1 MKFTCN
7 LHAHSDY
14 SLHDGFAKIPDMVFR
29 AKELD
34 WEAIALT
41 DHGTVTGLIDFYQEC
56 KKENI
61 KPILGC
67 EFYLCEDASV
77 KGGGYYHLILLARDI
92 VGFRNLMKLDTLA
105 HKNFYKKPRIDLSI
119 LKEHCEGLICTT
131 ACVAGPLSSEG
142 WEEYIDSLS
151 QLFKD
156 DFYVEFQPHSF
167 EEQVEYNEEWW
178 HLSEKTKPIISLDSH
193 YVNKED
199 TETHRQW
206 LMLGD
211 DSEYYGSG
219 DYHMWEEDEIR
230 EWFKKNNPQVDVDL
244 CFKNVHEIVEKCNV
258 EIEFGGQHYP
268 VFIDDPEAYIRK
280 RCNEGYKEKGISGHS
295 NKKAYIDQVKHEL
308 EVLRK
313 LGYFNYFCIID
324 DLLKWCRENG
334 VATGLGRGSVSG
346 SCVAYLM
353 GITKIDP
360 IANNLIFERFANPE
374 RVTPADIDIDVSTP
388 DRGRL
393 IEYIESRYG
402 EVYQVRTT
410 SFIKEKS
417 AVQRAGQALGIEP
430 KEILAVSKNLN
441 SLEDMKD
448 GAWKDLAM
456 KFRGHII
463 SYGCHASAVLVAPDD
478 INIWS
483 SVEKQ
488 KDNMVVCH
496 DYHQLEAQGLL
507 KLDILGL
514 ETCHVIEA
522 TLEREDLNIE
532 VQNIPMDDKETA
544 KMLQKGDTLGC
555 FQIESNVMTPIVS
568 KMRVKNASDLSAVV
582 ALGRPGPL
590 DSGMVDKFLSRRN
603 GRSKVTYD
611 IPDLEPILKE
621 TEGVIVY
628 QEQIMS
634 IARKLCDYTM
644 GEADNLRRIIGRKIV
659 EEMEPALVDMTKR
672 AVMNGYDK
680 KKVEDL
686 IGNITA
692 FANYCMNKS
701 HAAAYGMTAWVTAY
715 LKCHYPA
722 AYMASLID
730 SNCKDKA
737 KVAEY
742 VLYCKERGIKVLLPT
757 LRYKKCYSTYD
768 EDGPIIILGLNCIA
782 GVGNAEIPKDAPE
795 DFKEFMEQYVSM
807 NKKVIEGLIRAGVFK
822 GNRDEMIQYVS
833 WAKDKRKSKGE
844 FQYIPTDYDNKTE
857 ESKVIGVSFGDL
869 FEDYNTSLVDNVR
882 IFAYEVLEVKG
893 RKTKTGKPMAFVKV
907 RNNTKVDNLVIF
919 NGDYKKLSVHKV
931 YIFRL
936 SEGKIMDFKE
946 ASKKK

>member
-34 WEAIALT
+34 WEAVALT

-77 KGGGYYHLILLARDI
+77 KGGGYYHLILLAKDI

-156 DFYVEFQPHSF
+156 DFYLEFQPHSF
-167 EEQVEYNEEWW
+167 EEQIEYNKKWW
-178 HLSEKTKPIISLDSH
+178 YLSEKVKPIISLDSH
-193 YVNKED
+193 YVNRED

-230 EWFKKNNPQVDVDL
+230 KWFKNNNPQVDVDL

-441 SLEDMKD
+441 SVEDMKAGD
-448 GAWKDLAM
+448 WKDLAM

-488 KDNMVVCH
+488 KDNIVVCH

-522 TLEREDLNIE
+522 TLEREDLNINVE
-532 VQNIPMDDKETA
+532 NIPIDDEETA

-568 KMRVKNASDLSAVV
+568 KMKVKNVSDLSAVV

-611 IPDLEPILKE
+611 IPELEPILKE

-634 IARKLCDYTM
+634 IARKLCGYTM

-742 VLYCKERGIKVLLPT
+742 VLYCKERGIKVLPPT
-757 LRYKKCYSTYD
+757 LRYKKCYSVYD

-782 GVGNAEIPKDAPE
+782 GVGNTEIPKDAPE

>member
-1 MKFTCN
+1 MK
-7 LHAHSDY
+7 A
-14 SLHDGFAKIPDMVFR
+14 
-29 AKELD
+29 
-34 WEAIALT
+34 
-41 DHGTVTGLIDFYQEC
+41 
-56 KKENI
+56 
-61 KPILGC
+61 
-67 EFYLCEDASV
+67 
-77 KGGGYYHLILLARDI
+77 
-92 VGFRNLMKLDTLA
+92 
-105 HKNFYKKPRIDLSI
+105 
-119 LKEHCEGLICTT
+119 
-131 ACVAGPLSSEG
+131 
-142 WEEYIDSLS
+142 
-151 QLFKD
+151 
-156 DFYVEFQPHSF
+156 
-167 EEQVEYNEEWW
+167 
-178 HLSEKTKPIISLDSH
+178 
-193 YVNKED
+193 
-199 TETHRQW
+199 
-206 LMLGD
+206 
-211 DSEYYGSG
+211 
-219 DYHMWEEDEIR
+219 
-230 EWFKKNNPQVDVDL
+230 
-244 CFKNVHEIVEKCNV
+244 
-258 EIEFGGQHYP
+258 
-268 VFIDDPEAYIRK
+268 
-280 RCNEGYKEKGISGHS
+280 
-295 NKKAYIDQVKHEL
+295 
-308 EVLRK
+308 
-313 LGYFNYFCIID
+313 
-324 DLLKWCRENG
+324 
-334 VATGLGRGSVSG
+334 
-346 SCVAYLM
+346 
-353 GITKIDP
+353 
-360 IANNLIFERFANPE
+360 
-374 RVTPADIDIDVSTP
+374 
-388 DRGRL
+388 
-393 IEYIESRYG
+393 
-402 EVYQVRTT
+402 
-410 SFIKEKS
+410 
-417 AVQRAGQALGIEP
+417 
-430 KEILAVSKNLN
+430 
-441 SLEDMKD
+441 

-483 SVEKQ
+483 AVEKQ

-522 TLEREDLNIE
+522 TLEREDLNIDVE
-532 VQNIPMDDKETA
+532 NIPIDDEETA

-555 FQIESNVMTPIVS
+555 FQIESNVMTPIVQ
-568 KMRVKNASDLSAVV
+568 KMKVKNVTDLSAAV

-634 IARKLCDYTM
+634 IARKLCGYTM

-692 FANYCMNKS
+692 FANYGFNHCLSGDTIIMRNTNGCNPLTIREMYLTKNNKEWAKENGHKDLHSKYLSYGYGSSLSIVDGKIKKNKIVDIFYSGKNKVYKIETGSGKCVKCTALHKIPTPTGMVYMKDLKIGDEVYVKGNRVKNVYNYNVYKDGNFISNLPKKGQQGFQKIENGHWVTLKRERNIAIHHKTPCEVCGTPYDGNTRFEMHHIDGDRTNNEPKNLAWFCVSCHKKAHYRMGRKRGGDNGYELLTDKIVSIEYVGIEDVYDIEMADPNHTVLVNSGLVVSNS
-701 HAAAYGMTAWVTAY
+701 HSVAYGMTAWVTAY

-742 VLYCKERGIKVLLPT
+742 VLYCKERGIKVLPPT

-782 GVGNAEIPKDAPE
+782 GVGNTEIPKDAPE
-795 DFKEFMEQYVSM
+795 NFKEFMEQYVSM

-833 WAKDKRKSKGE
+833 WAKDKRKSKGD
-844 FQYIPTDYDNKTE
+844 FQYIPTDYDDKTE

-893 RKTKTGKPMAFVKV
+893 RKTKIGKPMAFVKV